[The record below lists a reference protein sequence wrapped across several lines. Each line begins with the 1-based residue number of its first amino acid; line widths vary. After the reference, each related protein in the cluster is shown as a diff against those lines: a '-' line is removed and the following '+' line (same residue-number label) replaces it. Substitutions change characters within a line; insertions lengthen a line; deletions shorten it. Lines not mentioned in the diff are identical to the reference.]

1 MKKRQKRILSILLVL
16 AASLA
21 LLCGNTLAIA
31 LVDSGTCGNNLTWT
45 LDSYGTLTI
54 SGSGKMY
61 DRGEA
66 PLWPSERV
74 KKVIIQSGVTSIGK
88 EVFFH
93 CDNLTTVSIPNSV
106 TLISDYAF
114 FACES
119 LTGVS
124 IPNSV
129 TRINRSTFFG
139 CSSLTSVSIPNSV
152 TSIGNSAFGDCDS
165 LVRIS
170 IPNSV
175 TSIGDDA
182 FWDCDNLTSVSI
194 PNSVTSIGELA
205 FFMCKSLTGVSI
217 PNSVTSIGKKA
228 FQHCDS
234 LASVTIGSGLTS
246 VANSNLTENRG
257 TTAFYVNKKNPKLSA
272 KDGVLFDKNMKR
284 LIRYP
289 MGKKAAKY
297 QIPSSVTSIGKKAF
311 YESDKLTSV
320 SIPNTV
326 TGIGDLAFYCCD
338 NLTSVSALNSV
349 TGNTPKKAASIGVAA
364 FTGCHKLTSVSI
376 PNSFTSIDGGAFS
389 ACGRLTK
396 VTIPNSVTSIGAT
409 AFSGSNKLTT
419 LRIPASV
426 TKVGGGLFY
435 SDSNVSKGNIY
446 FRGNAPAFGTFKYY
460 YDDGVYDDDYEGTSD
475 DCGYYILKPFDYVSA
490 TVYYPAGNK
499 TWTKKVRASAGGNI
513 TWKTWTKQK
522 ITAKSFKKVLGA
534 KAFSLG
540 AKTNGKGRLSY
551 KSSAPKVATVSA
563 AGKVTVKGVGKTT
576 VTITAAE
583 SATHMAAKKKI
594 TVTVNPKGTA
604 LSGVTNVKG
613 RKMKVRWVKRAGVTG
628 YQIQYGTSKKF
639 AKAKT
644 VTVKGVNTTAKTITK
659 LRKKTRYY
667 VRVRTFKTVGKV
679 QYRSAWSKGKSVVI
693 TR

>member
-93 CDNLTTVSIPNSV
+93 CDNLTTVFIPNSV
-106 TLISDYAF
+106 TLISDKAF

-129 TRINRSTFFG
+129 TSINRSTFFG
-139 CSSLTSVSIPNSV
+139 CSNLTSVSIPNSV
-152 TSIGNSAFGDCDS
+152 TSIGRSAFGDCDS

-205 FFMCKSLTGVSI
+205 FFKCESLTGVVI
-217 PNSVTSIGKKA
+217 PDSVTSIGKKA

-297 QIPSSVTSIGKKAF
+297 RIPSSVTSIGKKAF

-326 TGIGDLAFYCCD
+326 TGIGDLAFYSCD

-349 TGNTPKKAASIGVAA
+349 TGNTPKKAANIGVAA
-364 FTGCHKLTSVSI
+364 FNGCDKLTSVS
-376 PNSFTSIDGGAFS
+376 
-389 ACGRLTK
+389 
-396 VTIPNSVTSIGAT
+396 IPNSVTSIGAT
-409 AFSGSNKLTT
+409 AFSGCTKLTT

-426 TKVGGGLFY
+426 TKLGGGLFY

-583 SATHMAAKKKI
+583 SATHMAAIKKI

-644 VTVKGVNTTAKTITK
+644 VTVKGVNTTAKTIAK